1 MPSDNDSDIVL
12 RRSLSNAP
20 KKWKRIRAI
29 SSSDESTDT
38 VKVNSE
44 PLQMEEINMKSRK
57 RSRNQLNY
65 AQNIRKM
72 KRNSGEEYETK
83 KSKLVSGKLFEH
95 KDCRCSK
102 QYTCQKCDSLKLKI
116 EASSNEDEKLHLME
130 IRDSHLISAEQA
142 RKSLT
147 DDIQKAKDNPS
158 EYYAFT
164 FDLQKALAYPK
175 LSVSV
180 AYYKRNIKLVADNE
194 SE

>member
-95 KDCRCSK
+95 KDCRCFKQCINAIGYEDRKANFDFFLEISK
-102 QYTCQKCDSLKLKI
+102 
-116 EASSNEDEKLHLME
+116 
-130 IRDSHLISAEQA
+130 
-142 RKSLT
+142 
-147 DDIQKAKDNPS
+147 
-158 EYYAFT
+158 F
-164 FDLQKALAYPK
+164 
-175 LSVSV
+175 
-180 AYYKRNIKLVADNE
+180 
-194 SE
+194 